1 MNTMLR
7 ILIEKVD
14 SIQEQM
20 SNTSKEVETLRRS
33 QKRSVKNLSN
43 FCAILTRYV
52 KNTEIKIHIKVNIL
66 IVCPLCFC
74 LIVLVRH
81 LNISSGLFKAET
93 TD

>member
-43 FCAILTRYV
+43 FCAILT
-52 KNTEIKIHIKVNIL
+52 
-66 IVCPLCFC
+66 
-74 LIVLVRH
+74 
-81 LNISSGLFKAET
+81 
-93 TD
+93 